1 MDFFQRCS
9 ICSMVSD
16 SGIVLK
22 MSHANV
28 SLKCPAHWWSTLR
41 VFFLKWAQLSLASS
55 SLWTFADLG
64 VAKIRSLDLKPHWD
78 CWSVGSCMLDFA
90 SPISIPRERCCAFSL
105 SAVTAVCLNLP
116 DFSQELN
123 LHTFTKVFTGLHAVR
138 LFVTVLPRSF
148 LLVLPQ
154 KIAAHFTP
162 CESFRGKHTA
172 RSLYTGG
179 VTVCDIVT
187 PRPRTWDLR
196 DLVFLIW
203 FSFEACCS
211 TRELTKHLP
220 QVSQFELC
228 LPCWK
233 SPASH
238 SVQQAI
244 LVAGDN
250 RV

>member
-1 MDFFQRCS
+1 M
-9 ICSMVSD
+9 
-16 SGIVLK
+16 
-22 MSHANV
+22 N
-28 SLKCPAHWWSTLR
+28 
-41 VFFLKWAQLSLASS
+41 
-55 SLWTFADLG
+55 
-64 VAKIRSLDLKPHWD
+64 
-78 CWSVGSCMLDFA
+78 
-90 SPISIPRERCCAFSL
+90 
-105 SAVTAVCLNLP
+105 
-116 DFSQELN
+116 
-123 LHTFTKVFTGLHAVR
+123 KVFTGLHALR

-172 RSLYTGG
+172 RSLYAGG

-250 RV
+250 RVLCKACQLTCLKSLKSLKWILCTCRLKTVPALVGIHNIETKIDMCVHSVHIIYPYIIIYVCTAIDCCLCISTHHIVYIVGVSFEVPLHFHATLCSIARTVLGEKGC